1 MIKRLLRLAI
11 SLAVFAWDRLLD
23 LALRLAGKPLP
34 PRATVI
40 YYHAVPAA
48 HRPLFARQMDEILR
62 RFSPVP
68 SLHQGPLAPGQRHVS
83 VTFDDAFV
91 SVLHH
96 ALPELKKRSI
106 PATVFIPSGCLGQPP
121 SWLERARD
129 FAAQDRVMS
138 ADELRTLA
146 AEPSI
151 TLASHSVTHPNLL
164 RLPAD
169 QARTELAGSRASLEA
184 LFERPVDQFSFPYGA
199 HRPELRRAA
208 LDLGYRRI
216 FTSDPLPAFTQ
227 AGESV
232 TGRVSVDPDDWPVE
246 FRLKIAGAYRWLG
259 HLQVAKRRRRF
270 PAS

>member
-1 MIKRLLRLAI
+1 MTKRLLRLAI
-11 SLAVFAWDRLLD
+11 SLAVSAWDRLLD
-23 LALRLAGKPLP
+23 LARRLAGKPVS

-48 HRPLFARQMDEILR
+48 HRVLFARQLDEILR
-62 RFSPVP
+62 RFTPVP
-68 SLHQGPLAPGQRHVS
+68 SHHQGPVAPGQRHVS

-96 ALPELKKRSI
+96 ALPELKTRSI
-106 PATVFIPSGCLGQPP
+106 PATIFIPSGCLGQPP
-121 SWLERARD
+121 SWLERARE

-138 ADELRTLA
+138 ADELRSLA
-146 AEPSI
+146 DDPSI

-169 QARTELAGSRASLEA
+169 RARAELAESKASLES
-184 LFERPVDQFSFPYGA
+184 LFNRPVDQFSFPYGA
-199 HRPELRRAA
+199 HRPELRRTA

-216 FTSDPLPAFTQ
+216 FTSDPLPAFTRP
-227 AGESV
+227 GEPV
-232 TGRVSVDPDDWPVE
+232 TGRVSVDPDDWPIE

-259 HLQVAKRRRRF
+259 HLQVARRQRRF